1 MTPPRVLVI
10 DDDALAV
17 TLITTLLEENGYAV
31 ASASDGPNALKL
43 AAEFK
48 PDIVLLD
55 LILPTMSGISVCAE
69 LRRMPATR
77 RVPLVV
83 LTARDDPEHITRAF
97 AAGADDYITKP
108 VRKYE
113 LVPRMGAHLRSK
125 RVLAELEEQT
135 RDRKLLLELSNTLS
149 SRLEMRQILRIIAT
163 RLAEAIRVDRCSII
177 LIDLDGKRG
186 KIVAASEDPNV
197 ADVTIALSNYP
208 EIFEVL
214 ETRSPLVVSDAEAQ
228 PLMEPH
234 PELVPSAAMRASILF
249 PMMVAGDVIG
259 VLLLRSSAPLSELSA
274 RELDFGQTVASA
286 TAIAVRNAKLF
297 EGITQESVEL
307 DTQARVAAEQFE
319 AARRFRDFMD
329 SAADGMV
336 AINGTGRITYLN
348 RVAANLLSLEEGA
361 DFFAVAEDG
370 ARDKIAMAQ
379 RNVDN
384 HIAALPFDVSV
395 TVSGE
400 RKLLSVA
407 VSRSLEQEGGT
418 LLVLRDVTQERATDE
433 ELSRTKDFLENLIN
447 SSADP
452 IIASDVTGMIIL
464 FNRAAERILGYAAA
478 DVVEK
483 LPVAEL
489 YLPGVASEIEHQL
502 RSAGPEGVGR
512 IAAQRRDLVT
522 QSGER
527 VPVSLTLAMM
537 KDEGKRVGTVG
548 IYSDLRERLRMES
561 KLNIAQEKLQLSE
574 RQAMLTELAGTA
586 AHELNQPLTSI
597 MGYAELLKKKLA
609 DHPEVRGLGVI
620 FSEAERM
627 AEIVRK
633 IGRITKYETKAYV
646 GSTRIVDLDRS
657 IESDENK

>member
-1 MTPPRVLVI
+1 MSAPRVLLI

-17 TLITTLLEENGYAV
+17 STIKSLLEENGYEV
-31 ASASDGPNALKL
+31 KSAADGPSALAL

-83 LTARDDPEHITRAF
+83 LTARDDSEHITRAF

-113 LVPRMGAHLRSK
+113 LVPRLGAHLRSK

-163 RLAEAIRVDRCSII
+163 RLAEAIRVERCSII
-177 LIDLDGKRG
+177 LIDLDGKWG
-186 KIVAASEDPNV
+186 KVVAASEDPQV
-197 ADVTIALSNYP
+197 ADISIELANYP
-208 EIFEVL
+208 EILEVI
-214 ETRSPLVVSDAEAQ
+214 ETRSPLVVSDAESH

-234 PELVPSAAMRASILF
+234 RRTLGSAGVRASILF
-249 PMMVAGDVIG
+249 PMTVADSVIG
-259 VLLLRSSAPLSELSA
+259 VLLLRSTATLNELSA

-286 TAIAVRNAKLF
+286 TAIAIRNVKLF

-319 AARRFRDFMD
+319 SARRFRDFMD

-336 AINGTGRITYLN
+336 AINGAGRISYLN
-348 RVAANLLSLEEGA
+348 RVAASLLSLDEGA
-361 DFFAVAEDG
+361 DFFAVAEEG
-370 ARDKIAMAQ
+370 AREKIAAAQ
-379 RNVDN
+379 RNVAN
-384 HIAALPFDVSV
+384 HVAALPFDVSV
-395 TVSGE
+395 NAAGAV
-400 RKLLSVA
+400 KLLSVA
-407 VSRSLEQEGGT
+407 VSRSIEQQSGT

-433 ELSRTKDFLENLIN
+433 ELGRTKNFLENLIN

-464 FNRAAERILGYAAA
+464 FNRAAERILGYTAAE
-478 DVVEK
+478 VVGIM
-483 LPVAEL
+483 PVAEL
-489 YLPGVASEIEHQL
+489 YVPGVASEIERQL
-502 RSAGPEGVGR
+502 RSDGSDVGR
-512 IAAQRRDLVT
+512 VAAQRRDLVAK
-522 QSGER
+522 SGER
-527 VPVSLTLAMM
+527 IPVSLTMAMM

-574 RQAMLTELAGTA
+574 KQAMLTELAGTA

-597 MGYAELLKKKLA
+597 MGYAELLKRKLA
-609 DHPEVRGLGVI
+609 DHPEVRGIGVI
-620 FSEAERM
+620 FAEAERM